1 MWNFKMLQKTLAV
14 LFLLCMIPLGMS
26 AQTVKGTVSDEAGEP
41 IIGATVKVQ
50 GTNDATVT
58 DFNGNFSIKA
68 SSNATLN
75 ISYVGYLSQNVKVA
89 GKSNISVSLKEDT
102 QLLNDVVVIGYG
114 TAKRSDISGSVA
126 SIDAA
131 AMMKKVPINLADGLK
146 GAAPGVIVTQQDG
159 APDALSQVRIRGV
172 GTINGDASPLYVVD
186 GVQVGNNANFLNP
199 QDIQSIEILKDASA
213 TAIYGSR
220 GANGVVMITTKHGT
234 KGAAHV
240 EFAANWGIQTVS
252 HYYDTVDADGY
263 AQEIRLA
270 RGATGGQPGMSI
282 WNAEYDGT
290 RKYIDWQKEMTRA
303 AWRQNYT
310 VTASGG
316 TDKIQGNFSAG
327 YLNNQGIVVNTSY
340 KRMNL
345 RGTFKAQ
352 ATNFI
357 EVGGDINFTH
367 SKSHGSNRGVN
378 NNGNLSSMRDYAS
391 LPPTM
396 DYISETTD
404 LTDDVTSPNYGKTYK
419 YHVSPNVVNPDGTY
433 GVYQYLSG
441 SGGELLGGQDNYYAA
456 QMSIDNPQRQNRLLA
471 NVYADITF
479 FKGLHLK
486 SIFSYDYSS
495 NDSYSW
501 TNPSY
506 RYNKVGSYNNG
517 QLTESYQETYV
528 KGGANANNSFNLSQ
542 STGYTKGLETYLTYN
557 WSNDIHDVTAMIGYS
572 VSKNYGSWVS
582 AGADTFPKDGMIRDL
597 GLTQNEDSRKGSG
610 AFNAE
615 TRFVSYFG
623 RVMYS
628 FMNRYNL
635 TATVR
640 RDGSSNF
647 GAGNR
652 WGTFPSVA
660 ASWRIS
666 EEPFMKDIKWIS
678 NLKLR
683 LGWGQTGNAGSPTN
697 LSVNQLSTA
706 SNMYHFYNLGSGTNT
721 FTTASG
727 MSYAKVIDTNLKWE
741 TNEQTNIG
749 LDFSLLNGDLNVA
762 LDYFVRYS
770 KDMLLYKSVRRSTGF
785 DNVYTNAGEIR
796 NRGFEFSVSYNKR
809 LNKDWTIGA
818 TLTGSTLSNKITKLD
833 DDIFNACGGGNDGSN
848 TDGSNV
854 QAVDT
859 NGFFWANH
867 SVCREGYAVGSYFGY
882 IYEGIFQNQQEIDD
896 LNKIARDKYKASHP
910 DATQDEVNSIYAQ
923 NKFTAPGDA
932 RFKDING
939 DGIVDDN
946 DMTIIGNG
954 FPKFNFGLNL
964 NASYKNWDFSVYTYG
979 VLGQDILSYSAMRLE
994 SVGSGDESVNAVL
1007 KDALSNAWSE
1017 TNKGGTLPRLV
1028 ILDNNHN
1035 TRCSNLWVKNG
1046 NFLKINNI
1054 QIGYSFDRK
1063 LIAPLKLT
1071 SARISLSISNLCCIS
1086 PYNKYGDPEC
1096 GQGSL
1101 VFTGLDTGRYPS
1113 PRTYSLGL
1121 NVQF

>member
-1 MWNFKMLQKTLAV
+1 
-14 LFLLCMIPLGMS
+14 
-26 AQTVKGTVSDEAGEP
+26 
-41 IIGATVKVQ
+41 
-50 GTNDATVT
+50 
-58 DFNGNFSIKA
+58 
-68 SSNATLN
+68 
-75 ISYVGYLSQNVKVA
+75 
-89 GKSNISVSLKEDT
+89 
-102 QLLNDVVVIGYG
+102 
-114 TAKRSDISGSVA
+114 
-126 SIDAA
+126 
-131 AMMKKVPINLADGLK
+131 
-146 GAAPGVIVTQQDG
+146 
-159 APDALSQVRIRGV
+159 
-172 GTINGDASPLYVVD
+172 
-186 GVQVGNNANFLNP
+186 
-199 QDIQSIEILKDASA
+199 
-213 TAIYGSR
+213 
-220 GANGVVMITTKHGT
+220 
-234 KGAAHV
+234 
-240 EFAANWGIQTVS
+240 
-252 HYYDTVDADGY
+252 
-263 AQEIRLA
+263 
-270 RGATGGQPGMSI
+270 
-282 WNAEYDGT
+282 
-290 RKYIDWQKEMTRA
+290 
-303 AWRQNYT
+303 
-310 VTASGG
+310 
-316 TDKIQGNFSAG
+316 
-327 YLNNQGIVVNTSY
+327 
-340 KRMNL
+340 
-345 RGTFKAQ
+345 
-352 ATNFI
+352 
-357 EVGGDINFTH
+357 
-367 SKSHGSNRGVN
+367 
-378 NNGNLSSMRDYAS
+378 
-391 LPPTM
+391 
-396 DYISETTD
+396 
-404 LTDDVTSPNYGKTYK
+404 
-419 YHVSPNVVNPDGTY
+419 
-433 GVYQYLSG
+433 
-441 SGGELLGGQDNYYAA
+441 
-456 QMSIDNPQRQNRLLA
+456 
-471 NVYADITF
+471 
-479 FKGLHLK
+479 
-486 SIFSYDYSS
+486 
-495 NDSYSW
+495 
-501 TNPSY
+501 
-506 RYNKVGSYNNG
+506 
-517 QLTESYQETYV
+517 
-528 KGGANANNSFNLSQ
+528 
-542 STGYTKGLETYLTYN
+542 
-557 WSNDIHDVTAMIGYS
+557 
-572 VSKNYGSWVS
+572 
-582 AGADTFPKDGMIRDL
+582 
-597 GLTQNEDSRKGSG
+597 
-610 AFNAE
+610 
-615 TRFVSYFG
+615 
-623 RVMYS
+623 
-628 FMNRYNL
+628 
-635 TATVR
+635 
-640 RDGSSNF
+640 
-647 GAGNR
+647 
-652 WGTFPSVA
+652 
-660 ASWRIS
+660 
-666 EEPFMKDIKWIS
+666 
-678 NLKLR
+678 
-683 LGWGQTGNAGSPTN
+683 
-697 LSVNQLSTA
+697 
-706 SNMYHFYNLGSGTNT
+706 MYHFYNLGSGTNT

>member
-1 MWNFKMLQKTLAV
+1 MLQKTLAV

-433 GVYQYLSG
+433 TIYGVT
-441 SGGELLGGQDNYYAA
+441 YA
-456 QMSIDNPQRQNRLLA
+456 S
-471 NVYADITF
+471 YAD
-479 FKGLHLK
+479 
-486 SIFSYDYSS
+486 
-495 NDSYSW
+495 
-501 TNPSY
+501 
-506 RYNKVGSYNNG
+506 
-517 QLTESYQETYV
+517 YQQYIID
-528 KGGANANNSFNLSQ
+528 GGA
-542 STGYTKGLETYLTYN
+542 GY
-557 WSNDIHDVTAMIGYS
+557 
-572 VSKNYGSWVS
+572 
-582 AGADTFPKDGMIRDL
+582 
-597 GLTQNEDSRKGSG
+597 
-610 AFNAE
+610 
-615 TRFVSYFG
+615 
-623 RVMYS
+623 
-628 FMNRYNL
+628 
-635 TATVR
+635 
-640 RDGSSNF
+640 
-647 GAGNR
+647 
-652 WGTFPSVA
+652 
-660 ASWRIS
+660 
-666 EEPFMKDIKWIS
+666 
-678 NLKLR
+678 
-683 LGWGQTGNAGSPTN
+683 
-697 LSVNQLSTA
+697 
-706 SNMYHFYNLGSGTNT
+706 
-721 FTTASG
+721 
-727 MSYAKVIDTNLKWE
+727 
-741 TNEQTNIG
+741 
-749 LDFSLLNGDLNVA
+749 
-762 LDYFVRYS
+762 
-770 KDMLLYKSVRRSTGF
+770 
-785 DNVYTNAGEIR
+785 
-796 NRGFEFSVSYNKR
+796 
-809 LNKDWTIGA
+809 
-818 TLTGSTLSNKITKLD
+818 
-833 DDIFNACGGGNDGSN
+833 
-848 TDGSNV
+848 
-854 QAVDT
+854 
-859 NGFFWANH
+859 
-867 SVCREGYAVGSYFGY
+867 GY
-882 IYEGIFQNQQEIDD
+882 I
-896 LNKIARDKYKASHP
+896 
-910 DATQDEVNSIYAQ
+910 
-923 NKFTAPGDA
+923 
-932 RFKDING
+932 
-939 DGIVDDN
+939 DGI
-946 DMTIIGNG
+946 IQPIGDYEIENQ
-954 FPKFNFGLNL
+954 
-964 NASYKNWDFSVYTYG
+964 YT
-979 VLGQDILSYSAMRLE
+979 L
-994 SVGSGDESVNAVL
+994 
-1007 KDALSNAWSE
+1007 
-1017 TNKGGTLPRLV
+1017 
-1028 ILDNNHN
+1028 
-1035 TRCSNLWVKNG
+1035 
-1046 NFLKINNI
+1046 
-1054 QIGYSFDRK
+1054 
-1063 LIAPLKLT
+1063 
-1071 SARISLSISNLCCIS
+1071 
-1086 PYNKYGDPEC
+1086 
-1096 GQGSL
+1096 
-1101 VFTGLDTGRYPS
+1101 
-1113 PRTYSLGL
+1113 
-1121 NVQF
+1121 